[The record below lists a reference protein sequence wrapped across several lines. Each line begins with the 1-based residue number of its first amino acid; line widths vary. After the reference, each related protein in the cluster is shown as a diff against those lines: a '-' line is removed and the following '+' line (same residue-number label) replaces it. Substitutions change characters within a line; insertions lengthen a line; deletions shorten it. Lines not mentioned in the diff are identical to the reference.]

1 MSDGARPD
9 SALLT
14 PRSARVAAAV
24 KLQRHTGRRRV
35 GRFLAE
41 GPNLVGAAA
50 RRDLVDEVFA
60 TPAAAD
66 RHRDLLGAL
75 PVRLVTDAAAAALS
89 ETVTPS
95 GLVAVCRIPDADLG
109 AVLAGRPA
117 LIAVAVD
124 MGEPGNAGTLIRTAD
139 AMGAAAV
146 VFAGHSVDPYNGK
159 CLRSS
164 AGSIF
169 TVPVLVDPDA
179 AGLLTRLR
187 AAGLQVLATT
197 VDAERTLDEAE
208 SLLARPTA
216 WVFGSE
222 AHGLSPVVAAL
233 ADHRVAVPM
242 AGAAESLNVAAA
254 AAICLYQSARAHGLG
269 RPDTPT
275 PLG

>member
-1 MSDGARPD
+1 M
-9 SALLT
+9 
-14 PRSARVAAAV
+14 

-41 GPNLVGAAA
+41 GPNLVEAAV
-50 RRDLVDEVFA
+50 RRELVDEVFA

-75 PVRLVTDAAAAALS
+75 PLRLVTDAAAAALS
-89 ETVTPS
+89 QTVTPS
-95 GLVAVCRIPDADLG
+95 GLVAVCRMPGGDVD
-109 AVLAGRPA
+109 AVLANRPA

-146 VFAGHSVDPYNGK
+146 VFAGHCVDPYNAK

-169 TVPVLVDPDA
+169 TVPVLSAPDA
-179 AGLLTRLR
+179 ADVLTRIR

-197 VDAERTLDEAE
+197 VEGGRSLDDVEP
-208 SLLARPTA
+208 LLDRPTA

-222 AHGLSPVVAAL
+222 AHGLAPDVTVL
-233 ADHRVAVPM
+233 AEHRVAIPM

-254 AAICLYQSARAHGLG
+254 AAICLYQSARARRRSAGE
-269 RPDTPT
+269 TSA